1 MLCNRIFTITCR
13 GGKAL
18 RFDNKPDIKGK
29 RHYVKY
35 TGTDSRTASLK
46 AWIKILSLIPEDYDQ
61 QVAILLPSCVSFLSF
76 SETRD
81 FWITNE
87 CTKSGEMLD
96 EETLM
101 LVTQLDELLELKH
114 NKVQNF
120 GQNYVKA
127 YKYRNEIA
135 LAWNTTNKVLPVEIV
150 QAVEEEAF

>member
-18 RFDNKPDIKGK
+18 RFDSKPDIKGK

-35 TGTDSRTASLK
+35 IGTDSRVASLK

-87 CTKSGEMLD
+87 YTKSGEMLD
-96 EETLM
+96 EEILD
-101 LVTQLDELLELKH
+101 LVNQLDELLETKGD
-114 NKVQNF
+114 KVQNF
-120 GQNYVKA
+120 SQNFTKA

-135 LAWNTTNKVLPVEIV
+135 LAWNTTNKVIPIEVTV
-150 QAVEEEAF
+150 TEEEAF

>member
-96 EETLM
+96 EETLD
-101 LVTQLDELLELKH
+101 LVNQLDELLETKGD
-114 NKVQNF
+114 KVQNF
-120 GQNYVKA
+120 SQNFTKA

-135 LAWNTTNKVLPVEIV
+135 LAWNTTNKVIPIEVTV
-150 QAVEEEAF
+150 TEEEAF

>member
-35 TGTDSRTASLK
+35 TGTDSRVASLK

-61 QVAILLPSCVSFLSF
+61 QIAILLPSCVSFLSF

-96 EETLM
+96 EETLD
-101 LVTQLDELLELKH
+101 LVNQLDELLETKGD
-114 NKVQNF
+114 KVQNF
-120 GQNYVKA
+120 SQNFTKA
-127 YKYRNEIA
+127 YKYRNEIS
-135 LAWNTTNKVLPVEIV
+135 LAWNTTNKVIPIEVTV
-150 QAVEEEAF
+150 TEEEAF

>member
-35 TGTDSRTASLK
+35 TGTDSRVASLK

-96 EETLM
+96 EEILD
-101 LVTQLDELLELKH
+101 LVNQLDELLETKGD
-114 NKVQNF
+114 KVQNF
-120 GQNYVKA
+120 SQNFTKA

-135 LAWNTTNKVLPVEIV
+135 LAWNTTNKVIPIEVTV
-150 QAVEEEAF
+150 TEEEAF